1 MFRVHFFLLFLS
13 AGLCANAQPAPDSST
28 NDFSSFQ
35 IIVDRNIFNPDRY
48 PHTGHYHRESQGVPT
63 FSLAGT
69 MSYRKGMFAFFSG
82 TSDDYQKV
90 LQPGGVIAGY
100 TVAKITFD
108 GVQLQAA
115 GKTTDLK
122 VGAAMR
128 QEGGGWELSAPGEW
142 SESSATTESDNQNTG
157 ETSAPSPSSAPPND
171 ILKRLME
178 QREQELK

>member
-1 MFRVHFFLLFLS
+1 
-13 AGLCANAQPAPDSST
+13 
-28 NDFSSFQ
+28 
-35 IIVDRNIFNPDRY
+35 
-48 PHTGHYHRESQGVPT
+48 
-63 FSLAGT
+63 

-90 LQPGGVIAGY
+90 LQLGGSIAGY

-108 GVQLQAA
+108 GVQLRAA
-115 GKTTDLK
+115 GKTIDLK

-128 QEGGGWELSAPGEW
+128 QESGGWELSAPGEW
-142 SESSATTESDNQNTG
+142 TESSATTESDNQTTD
-157 ETSAPSPSSAPPND
+157 ETTAPAPSGAAPND